1 MCVPQVYSASCSSDE
16 LLQVLKNEGLTDLLF
31 LALLVGKESSGAWQE
46 ALQMFRWMQKV
57 EEKAGREA
65 GLQCEVGGLR
75 GRRGGALQACE
86 RGGWLAAAAPKLKS
100 LSDRD
105 V

>member
-65 GLQCEVGGLR
+65 GLQEYLGEEREGPRRQQVVGLE
-75 GRRGGALQACE
+75 GGTE
-86 RGGWLAAAAPKLKS
+86 RWT
-100 LSDRD
+100 
-105 V
+105 